1 METSPSDFARCRIE
15 LPARGGTMAALDF
28 GPAERPIEVIFSHA
42 NGFNA
47 RTYRSILAPL
57 APPMRILALD
67 LRGHGRTELP
77 TNAEGRST
85 WNDIA
90 EDLCALLEV
99 IGAQDVILAGH
110 SLGGT
115 ASLLAASRAPQRIR
129 GLLLFDPVIL
139 SKEAAQKAREGPI
152 NSPLAE
158 GARRRRTLFAS
169 RGEALAA
176 YSGRGA
182 FKSLTEPQL
191 ADYVADGLKERPD
204 GAFELACSTE
214 WEASNFVS
222 HGHDAWAALLGP
234 GPPVRILQAEH
245 GSTCAALNPCLDEV
259 LASGRV
265 SIDVA
270 PGATH
275 LLPME
280 RPDLVRDEI
289 KRSAAAQTIKE
300 TR

>member
-1 METSPSDFARCRIE
+1 METSSSDFARCRIE
-15 LPARGGTMAALDF
+15 LPARGGTMAALDL
-28 GPAERPIEVIFSHA
+28 GPAERPVDIIFSHA

-90 EDLCALLEV
+90 EDLCALLEA

-110 SLGGT
+110 SMGGT
-115 ASLLAASRAPQRIR
+115 ASLLAASRTAARIR
-129 GLLLFDPVIL
+129 GLVLFEPVIL
-139 SKEAAQKAREGPI
+139 SKEAAQRAREGPI

-158 GARRRRTLFAS
+158 GARRRRTVFANHD
-169 RGEALAA
+169 EALES
-176 YSGRGA
+176 YRGRGA

-191 ADYVADGLKERPD
+191 ADYVADGFREQPN
-204 GAFELACSTE
+204 GALELACSTE

-245 GSTCAALNPCLDEV
+245 GSTCAGLNPWLDEV

-265 SIDVA
+265 SIEAA

-289 KRSAAAQTIKE
+289 ERSAAAW
-300 TR
+300 TRKRQ